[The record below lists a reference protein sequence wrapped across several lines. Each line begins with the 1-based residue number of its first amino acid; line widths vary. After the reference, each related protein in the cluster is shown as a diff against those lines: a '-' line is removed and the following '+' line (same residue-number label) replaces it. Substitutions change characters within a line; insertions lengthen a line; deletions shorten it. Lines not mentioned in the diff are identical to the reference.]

1 MTKIKVLSKK
11 VSFNHET
18 FQPELTLT
26 IVFPLEAVQDNSV
39 RLSKEKMYEYIGKE
53 IEEAI
58 KNFDDAR
65 EVEQME
71 TALQETTP

>member
-1 MTKIKVLSKK
+1 MTKIKVISKK
-11 VSFNHET
+11 VSVNHET

-26 IVFPLEAVQDNSV
+26 IVFPLEAGQDNSV

-58 KNFDDAR
+58 KNFDD
-65 EVEQME
+65 
-71 TALQETTP
+71 

>member
-11 VSFNHET
+11 VSVNHET

-39 RLSKEKMYEYIGKE
+39 RLSKEK
-53 IEEAI
+53 
-58 KNFDDAR
+58 
-65 EVEQME
+65 
-71 TALQETTP
+71 